1 MTDQRRRKLAALP
14 FAEKLKI
21 LDKLR
26 EASRQVAS
34 AGLRKKVE
42 PPAHNIRSKSS

>member
-1 MTDQRRRKLAALP
+1 MIDQRRRKLAALP

-26 EASRQVAS
+26 AASRQVAS
-34 AGLRKKVE
+34 VGLRKKVE
-42 PPAHNIRSKSS
+42 APAHNIRSKSS